1 MSTPPNTNEPS
12 SAQSSSQ
19 YLGLPYSASK
29 SAIQVAPRPTTR
41 AEKTQ
46 PLTHHIHGKHR
57 TESTG
62 LELTWLAQKARL
74 SSTHRLWRPRANAI
88 GVLVVAHPRGKHQLR
103 FHAQPLPATVRQLPH
118 EDSEINHVYFH
129 QRYRGITFSP
139 FNRFSLPQVMPFE
152 RPLLLRRIH
161 PSRESP
167 ASPRFLCRPRIPGRC
182 S

>member
-1 MSTPPNTNEPS
+1 MPQHKETITVS
-12 SAQSSSQ
+12 
-19 YLGLPYSASK
+19 GIPYSAGK
-29 SAIQVAPRPTTR
+29 CTIQVAPRPTIR
-41 AEKTQ
+41 AAKTQ
-46 PLTHHIHGKHR
+46 PLAHHTHGKQR

-62 LELTWLAQKARL
+62 LELPWLAQKARL

-88 GVLVVAHPRGKHQLR
+88 GMLVVAHPHGKHQLR
-103 FHAQPLPATVRQLPH
+103 FHTQPLPATVQQLPH
-118 EDSEINHVYFH
+118 EDSDINHVYSH
-129 QRYRGITFSP
+129 RRYRRTTFSP

-167 ASPRFLCRPRIPGRC
+167 TSPRFLCSPRIPGRC